1 MSNNDI
7 FGRIAQNIGDK
18 LSNVSQGPE
27 ELQRTVQGA
36 MKSAFDR
43 LDLVSRED
51 FDIMMDVLTRTR
63 SRVESLESRLAELE
77 SQLAAGQ
84 PSASSESGSAD
95 HSNDE

>member
-7 FGRIAQNIGDK
+7 FGRIAQNVGDK
-18 LSNVSQGPE
+18 LSSVSQGPE

-36 MKSAFDR
+36 MRSAFDR

-63 SRVESLESRLAELE
+63 SRVEALEARLAELE
-77 SQLAAGQ
+77 SQLAADKSSVSTEAGSSDQ
-84 PSASSESGSAD
+84 P
-95 HSNDE
+95 ND